1 MFNPVEKMNIN
12 QCMLKESRSPFKIKN
27 EVKKHFK
34 KKKKKRTKT
43 KTEINDKW
51 TLNFKGANR
60 KLLLLWLPLGC
71 FERVSSLI
79 LSQTPLVSLK
89 IIETC

>member
-1 MFNPVEKMNIN
+1 MKLKNIS
-12 QCMLKESRSPFKIKN
+12 KRKKN
-27 EVKKHFK
+27 EQKQKQ
-34 KKKKKRTKT
+34 TKT
-43 KTEINDKW
+43 KIKTEINDKW

-79 LSQTPLVSLK
+79 LSQTPLVFP
-89 IIETC
+89 ENY

>member
-1 MFNPVEKMNIN
+1 MKLKNIS
-12 QCMLKESRSPFKIKN
+12 KR
-27 EVKKHFK
+27 
-34 KKKKKRTKT
+34 KKKRTKT
-43 KTEINDKW
+43 KTNKNKQKQTKTKIKTEINDKW

-79 LSQTPLVSLK
+79 LSQTPLVFP
-89 IIETC
+89 ENY

>member
-1 MFNPVEKMNIN
+1 MFIPVEKMNIN
-12 QCMLKESRSPFKIKN
+12 QCMLKESRSLFKSKN
-27 EVKKHFK
+27 EVKKHF

-79 LSQTPLVSLK
+79 LSQTPLVFP
-89 IIETC
+89 ENY